1 MLQKQQRN
9 ATSRGRRAAFCLF
22 ASKSTSPNPHAG
34 EVVQGGMQG
43 SYANDDMLQRR
54 SAALRPGGIRD
65 KPPTRLIRK
74 KTRRARQ
81 ASPETSRPAPAR
93 RPTRCAPGQQ
103 VTGASGASRQQV
115 PKRFLTGTARG
126 RPRRFG
132 SQARSG
138 GGLHPSRA
146 HDAHRRRPGAA
157 PPPTTVLAAWPTTSI
172 APRGAC
178 SSASTRRRAP
188 RSCHPA
194 VCCRRA
200 PCPCS
205 SRRRR
210 PTRRWPTS
218 IENPLQKR
226 RRPLLPNRS
235 TTKRPSRP
243 RREVPRKRQL

>member
-9 ATSRGRRAAFCLF
+9 ATSRKLF
-22 ASKSTSPNPHAG
+22 AFLPQNRQAPTRTQ

-115 PKRFLTGTARG
+115 PKRFPTGTARG

-138 GGLHPSRA
+138 GRLHPSWA

-157 PPPTTVLAAWPTTSI
+157 PPTDDGSGRVAHPT
-172 APRGAC
+172 
-178 SSASTRRRAP
+178 
-188 RSCHPA
+188 
-194 VCCRRA
+194 
-200 PCPCS
+200 
-205 SRRRR
+205 
-210 PTRRWPTS
+210 
-218 IENPLQKR
+218 
-226 RRPLLPNRS
+226 
-235 TTKRPSRP
+235 
-243 RREVPRKRQL
+243 